1 MLRLQSRGVLH
12 GLVSRLH
19 VCSSLI
25 FALMMLGATGC
36 ITSSARDATIYQVR
50 VENGDTLSSLSGQF
64 DTDWQR
70 IARMNGLGG
79 KNPLRVGQVLR
90 IPAGPR
96 AANLNVSGIEQPAS
110 SAKRLPGR
118 VSSKS
123 GSNRDDDTQSASEST
138 ESGDDRTWQEED
150 LNSPRKTPGVNS
162 SEDDESGAAGAGR
175 GAKSR
180 GAMMGEPAQNFVIRW
195 PATGDV
201 SSNYGP
207 RWGRFHTG
215 IDIRANRGT
224 RILAAAEGRVIFVGR
239 LNGYGKTVI
248 IDHGQYRSLYGH
260 CGKIVARQGTW
271 VKGGTH
277 IAHVGISG
285 NSRGAHL
292 HFELRTRRDQP
303 VDPIPF
309 MEAKLLSS
317 NAKKSRKKT
326 VRTAA
331 TH

>member
-1 MLRLQSRGVLH
+1 MV
-12 GLVSRLH
+12 
-19 VCSSLI
+19 
-25 FALMMLGATGC
+25 MGATGC
-36 ITSSARDATIYQVR
+36 VTSSSGDATVYQVR

-64 DTDWQR
+64 DTDWRR

-96 AANLNVSGIEQPAS
+96 AANLQINRIEDPAS

-123 GSNRDDDTQSASEST
+123 GGNREDDPQPASDSSEP
-138 ESGDDRTWQEED
+138 GDDRSWQEED
-150 LNSPRKTPGVNS
+150 LNSPRKTPGVSS
-162 SEDDESGAAGAGR
+162 SEDDEPGAARAG
-175 GAKSR
+175 R

-195 PATGDV
+195 PAAGDV

-207 RWGRFHTG
+207 RWGRFHNG

-277 IAHVGISG
+277 VAHVGISG

-317 NAKKSRKKT
+317 NPKKSRKKT

>member
-12 GLVSRLH
+12 GLVSRFRL
-19 VCSSLI
+19 CGGLI
-25 FALMMLGATGC
+25 FVSMVMGATGC
-36 ITSSARDATIYQVR
+36 VTSSSGDATVYQVR

-64 DTDWQR
+64 DTDWRR

-96 AANLNVSGIEQPAS
+96 AANLQINRIEDPAS
-110 SAKRLPGR
+110 SAKQLPGR

-123 GSNRDDDTQSASEST
+123 GGNRDDDPQPAA
-138 ESGDDRTWQEED
+138 ESGDDRSWQEED
-150 LNSPRKTPGVNS
+150 LNSPRKTPGVSS
-162 SEDDESGAAGAGR
+162 SEDEEPGTARAG
-175 GAKSR
+175 R

-195 PATGDV
+195 PAAGDV

-207 RWGRFHTG
+207 RWGRFHNG

-277 IAHVGISG
+277 VAHVGISG

-317 NAKKSRKKT
+317 NPKKSRKKT